1 MLGVY
6 YDGPE
11 TLPYNCWRPQ
21 PHHSQFMLIQVRIS
35 HRMLA
40 EQMKE
45 LRNSQSNKKILK
57 VFIRHF
63 HTNDLYNRE
72 SSPKLFDVASG
83 YTYVKDGCASV
94 AGVDVANPC
103 VNSSYFQFV
112 MKQMYYQ
119 MLFLI
124 IFQIGRGAD
133 CVSTGVVHT
142 EDVDRK
148 DPMLGLFLPSWEVN
162 DY

>member
-1 MLGVY
+1 MSCN
-6 YDGPE
+6 
-11 TLPYNCWRPQ
+11 TRSN
-21 PHHSQFMLIQVRIS
+21 
-35 HRMLA
+35 
-40 EQMKE
+40 
-45 LRNSQSNKKILK
+45 QSDKKTFE
-57 VFIRHF
+57 VFIWHY
-63 HTNDLYNRE
+63 HTNDLINRE
-72 SSPKLFDVASG
+72 SFPKLFDVASG

-94 AGVDVANPC
+94 AGVDVAKPC

-133 CVSTGVVHT
+133 CVSTGVIHT

-148 DPMLGLFLPSWEVN
+148 DPVLGLSLPSWEVN